1 MNITAAISTQ
11 SPAFFPICSSLFAT
25 SQQRTT
31 GPRLPT
37 HHDALDEGILD
48 ENTLPFGLPVE
59 LHYLRKLH
67 WGEMEIPLNRQTKRP
82 ACLEKLGEAEVTQ
95 LLFKPND
102 PAKKQVFAIEFQGIE
117 RPVAIRSEKF
127 TDDERIFL
135 MFLRIERREHVP

>member
-59 LHYLRKLH
+59 LHDKRKLC
-67 WGEMEIPLNRQTKRP
+67 WRKMDISFKREPKRP
-82 ACLEKLGEAEVTQ
+82 ACLEKLGEAEVTE
-95 LLFKPND
+95 LFFKPND
-102 PAKKQVFAIEFQGIE
+102 PAKKQVFAIEFQGI
-117 RPVAIRSEKF
+117 VG
-127 TDDERIFL
+127 
-135 MFLRIERREHVP
+135 